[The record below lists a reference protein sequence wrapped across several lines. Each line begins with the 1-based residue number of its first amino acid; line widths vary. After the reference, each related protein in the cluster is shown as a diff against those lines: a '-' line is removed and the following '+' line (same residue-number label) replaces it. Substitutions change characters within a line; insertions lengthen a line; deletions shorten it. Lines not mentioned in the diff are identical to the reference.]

1 MPVNCEPFEPM
12 TFDIDTTCCIA
23 KVLCDGLVKF
33 AFNLS
38 TTTIIDTN
46 GGGYRIQD
54 GVNTPWN
61 IPSSEAN
68 SYASD
73 IAALWDAICICR
85 ATGTLGEANLDR
97 ELVETCYDAVQNGTG
112 YSIGDKITRVMI
124 LDVTTDPST
133 IESSIYINKTTGSA
147 ITGVLGDFQVC
158 TGSGTCLDPVYT
170 FDYRYPYCDL
180 QTHTTVWRGIDSCT
194 DGPAFY
200 DEAGNPLVGVDENY
214 VMAGVCPV
222 KTLGI
227 QDGITILNDDTVKTI
242 PPYPANRISFKND
255 GATDL
260 EISFDG
266 GGTYPLKVYS
276 TSGIISFGS
285 DTSEIQQDS
294 IKCKGSVTS
303 KYLIWWEY

>member
-1 MPVNCEPFEPM
+1 MLNCDPFEPM

-23 KVLCDGLVKF
+23 KVLCNGLVKF
-33 AFNLS
+33 AFNLP

-54 GVNTPWN
+54 GIETWS
-61 IPSSEAN
+61 IPSNEAN

-85 ATGTLGEANLDR
+85 SSGTLGETNLDR

-147 ITGVLGDFQVC
+147 ITGVLADFQVC

-170 FDYRYPYCDL
+170 YDYKQPYCWNG
-180 QTHTTVWRGIDSCT
+180 QTVLGALMLVQVTIQFIMMQAETLLTLDQMFLFFGGC
-194 DGPAFY
+194 
-200 DEAGNPLVGVDENY
+200 PLVGFN
-214 VMAGVCPV
+214 
-222 KTLGI
+222 
-227 QDGITILNDDTVKTI
+227 TINAVTVLNDDSGQSPLPDHT
-242 PPYPANRISFKND
+242 KN
-255 GATDL
+255 L
-260 EISFDG
+260 
-266 GGTYPLKVYS
+266 V
-276 TSGIISFGS
+276 
-285 DTSEIQQDS
+285 
-294 IKCKGSVTS
+294 
-303 KYLIWWEY
+303 

>member
-1 MPVNCEPFEPM
+1 MLNCEPFEPM

-85 ATGTLGEANLDR
+85 SSGTLGEANLDR

-158 TGSGTCLDPVYT
+158 TGSGTCIDPVYT
-170 FDYRYPYCDL
+170 FDYRQPYCDL
-180 QTHTTVWRGIDSCT
+180 STHTTVWRGIDPCT

-200 DEAGNPLVGVDENY
+200 DESGNPLVGVDENL

-285 DTSEIQQDS
+285 DTSEIQQNS

>member
-1 MPVNCEPFEPM
+1 MLNCEPFEPM

-85 ATGTLGEANLDR
+85 SSGTLGEANLDR

-147 ITGVLGDFQVC
+147 ITGVLADFQVC

-170 FDYRYPYCDL
+170 YDYRQPYCWNG
-180 QTHTTVWRGIDSCT
+180 QTVFRGVDACT
-194 DGPAFY
+194 GNDPVYY
-200 DEAGNPLVGVDENY
+200 DASGNVVDVGSDVPFFGGCPLVGFN
-214 VMAGVCPV
+214 
-222 KTLGI
+222 
-227 QDGITILNDDTVKTI
+227 TINAVTVLNDDSGQSPLPDHTKKFSV
-242 PPYPANRISFKND
+242 KND

-260 EISFDG
+260 NVSFDG
-266 GGTYPLKVYS
+266 GATFPLKIYS
-276 TSGIISFGS
+276 TTGIVSFG
-285 DTSEIQQDS
+285 DGNS
-294 IKCKGSVTS
+294 IIVDGGTNVVFAGSVTS
-303 KYLIWWEY
+303 KYTVWWEY

>member
-1 MPVNCEPFEPM
+1 MLNCEPFEPM

-23 KVLCDGLVKF
+23 KVLCNGLVKF
-33 AFNLS
+33 AFNLT

-54 GVNTPWN
+54 GIETWS
-61 IPSSEAN
+61 IPSNEAN

-85 ATGTLGEANLDR
+85 SSGTLGEANLDR

-147 ITGVLGDFQVC
+147 ITGVLADFQVC

-222 KTLGI
+222 KTLGS

-285 DTSEIQQDS
+285 DTSEIQQNS